1 MWTSARKAYKKI
13 SLPSFSPPRHATKLK
28 LQYNVS
34 SCFIDKSKNNNFIN
48 SKYLQIIYDYDKAP
62 SSINSTL

>member
-1 MWTSARKAYKKI
+1 MWTSVRKAYKKI

-28 LQYNVS
+28 LQY
-34 SCFIDKSKNNNFIN
+34 DKSKNNNFIN